1 MTKNLEYILTN
12 IKKLTGGVFILFLIS
27 QNKCCFSQSSN
38 FVPHRYITYDLIQR
52 TFSPIVKDTA
62 WLAGGLGHH
71 SNIGLASSI
80 NRSFVFMDKR
90 LTKEDKSESYLGLN
104 LEVEREGHYFRRNRA
119 GVSYCLSKKMSRYFS
134 AKAAI
139 QTGFFSLNYQGSTT
153 QSGVSAFVPDISLAT
168 ALIIKN
174 NTSFT
179 FLINQIPNVF
189 LQPLEERVRLP
200 RVYNFLFTHTIPLNE
215 YELVFGAWYRTF
227 LSTYQWQS
235 FLRMEFKKLLFT
247 EMSYFSHK
255 GITFSAGTD
264 LAFNEKLLTKL
275 LFSYQ
280 ISQSTISGF
289 NKYEISICVA
299 LNK

>member
-1 MTKNLEYILTN
+1 M
-12 IKKLTGGVFILFLIS
+12 
-27 QNKCCFSQSSN
+27 
-38 FVPHRYITYDLIQR
+38 QR

-80 NRSFVFMDKR
+80 NRSFVFIDKR
-90 LTKEDKSESYLGLN
+90 LTKEDETESYFGLN

-119 GVSYCLSKKMSRYFS
+119 GVSYCLSKKMSNYFLG
-134 AKAAI
+134 KAAI

-153 QSGVSAFVPDISLAT
+153 QSGVSELVPDISLAT

-189 LQPLEERVRLP
+189 LQPLEESVRLP
-200 RVYNFLFTHTIPLNE
+200 RIYNFLFTHTIHLYE
-215 YELVFGAWYRTF
+215 HELVFGAWYRTF
-227 LSTYQWQS
+227 VSSSQWQG
-235 FLRMEFKKLLFT
+235 FARMKFKQLLFT
-247 EMSYFSHK
+247 EINYFPHK
-255 GITFSAGTD
+255 GISFSAGTD
-264 LAFNEKLLTKL
+264 LACYEKLLTKL
-275 LFSYQ
+275 VFSYL
-280 ISQSTISGF
+280 ISQSTIAGF
-289 NKYEISICVA
+289 NKYEISIRFA